1 MRTERGVSAPCHAGP
16 SGDTA
21 RWTVLRE
28 IPNFLVIA
36 RIGSSCPLEPTDLRP
51 ALHAYTHPPGLV
63 QPARPSTLSE
73 DCAC

>member
-1 MRTERGVSAPCHAGP
+1 MRTERIVSAPCHSGP

-36 RIGSSCPLEPTDLRP
+36 RIGSSSGR
-51 ALHAYTHPPGLV
+51 
-63 QPARPSTLSE
+63 
-73 DCAC
+73 